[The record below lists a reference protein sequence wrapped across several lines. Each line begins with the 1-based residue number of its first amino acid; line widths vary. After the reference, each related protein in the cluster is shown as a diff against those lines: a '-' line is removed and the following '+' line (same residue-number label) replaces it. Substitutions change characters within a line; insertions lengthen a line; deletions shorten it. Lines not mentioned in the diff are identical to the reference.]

1 MHKITKPAVREIIED
16 FACEIKQRKIPM
28 EPPNEIVIDFRDE
41 LKNRKARKIF
51 EVPIGILRYRKNN
64 GRISSDVLDYEKNHA
79 LLDEKTS
86 EAQKI
91 IRDFLERKDIEKTK
105 DLKNQILHKGQL
117 EPAIITCDGFLI
129 NGNRRKMV
137 MEILNSTT
145 EYINKFM
152 FMKVVILPGKDDEGG
167 PPNLYEIEK
176 IENRYQ
182 YQSTGKA
189 EYYGFDKALS
199 MRRKIELG
207 MPLEEQLRDDP
218 RYAHLSKKEFENEKE
233 REEEEYLKPL
243 ECVDRYLAHLER
255 EGLYGTI
262 STGMADREGRW
273 QAFIDYY
280 QNVYK
285 KLENDKERIKLGIEE
300 DEIGKIEDAAF
311 KIIRKRDLSNLGK
324 LHKVMRDLPKY
335 LKNDESKKEL
345 FKLNKIELS
354 LERKESIDND
364 GNEYDERTLDNIWGK
379 KYANDIL
386 RRVSTAI
393 ATYEIKHEIETPLE
407 LLKAALK
414 KLNHE
419 NMDAARLTISD
430 LPEARTLA
438 FNIKKR
444 ADELESEFYHCEKDI
459 KKDVML
465 LAQKHKK
472 H

>member
-1 MHKITKPAVREIIED
+1 
-16 FACEIKQRKIPM
+16 
-28 EPPNEIVIDFRDE
+28 
-41 LKNRKARKIF
+41 
-51 EVPIGILRYRKNN
+51 
-64 GRISSDVLDYEKNHA
+64 
-79 LLDEKTS
+79 
-86 EAQKI
+86 
-91 IRDFLERKDIEKTK
+91 
-105 DLKNQILHKGQL
+105 
-117 EPAIITCDGFLI
+117 
-129 NGNRRKMV
+129 
-137 MEILNSTT
+137 
-145 EYINKFM
+145 
-152 FMKVVILPGKDDEGG
+152 
-167 PPNLYEIEK
+167 
-176 IENRYQ
+176 
-182 YQSTGKA
+182 
-189 EYYGFDKALS
+189 
-199 MRRKIELG
+199 
-207 MPLEEQLRDDP
+207 
-218 RYAHLSKKEFENEKE
+218 
-233 REEEEYLKPL
+233 
-243 ECVDRYLAHLER
+243 
-255 EGLYGTI
+255 
-262 STGMADREGRW
+262 
-273 QAFIDYY
+273 
-280 QNVYK
+280 
-285 KLENDKERIKLGIEE
+285 
-300 DEIGKIEDAAF
+300 
-311 KIIRKRDLSNLGK
+311 
-324 LHKVMRDLPKY
+324 MRDLPKY

>member
-1 MHKITKPAVREIIED
+1 MNKITKPALREIIED
-16 FACEIKQRKIPM
+16 FACEIKQRKELTPA
-28 EPPNEIVIDFRDE
+28 PNEIVIDFRDE
-41 LKNRKARKIF
+41 IKNRKARKIY
-51 EVPIGILRYRKNN
+51 EVPIELLRYRKNN

-79 LLDEKTS
+79 LLDEKTR

-137 MEILNSTT
+137 MEILNITP
-145 EYINKFM
+145 EHINKFL

-167 PPNLYEIEK
+167 PPTLYEIEK

-189 EYYGFDKALS
+189 EYYGFDRALS
-199 MRRKIELG
+199 MRRKIDLG

-218 RYAHLSKKEFENEKE
+218 RYAHLSKREFENEKR

-243 ECVDRYLAHLER
+243 ECVDRYLAHLGR
-255 EGLYGTI
+255 EGLYGTV

-280 QNVYK
+280 QHVYK
-285 KLENDKERIKLGIEE
+285 KLENEKERINLKIEE

-324 LHKVMRDLPKY
+324 VHKVMRDLSKY

-345 FKLNKIELS
+345 FKLNKIDLT
-354 LERKESIDND
+354 LERKESIDVD

-386 RRVSTAI
+386 RRVNRVKE
-393 ATYEIKHEIETPLE
+393 TYEIQRELETPLE

-419 NMDAARLTISD
+419 NMDATRLPISD
-430 LPEARTLA
+430 LSEARMLA
-438 FNIKKR
+438 FKIKKR
-444 ADELESEFYHCEKDI
+444 ADELESEFFHCEKDI
-459 KKDVML
+459 KKDVKL